1 MRKLCIANPR
11 ATIIVFLLLAL
22 IFGWANYF
30 VKSGA
35 VLDNALTNSKHPA
48 YIEDQHVG
56 RKFPSTEILTFLYRN
71 PIDSFND
78 LEEIKRMSDKIQEFD
93 WAYGRTWSLSTVP
106 HIFSIGDVLHTDPII
121 TEESLEKKQNFNLK
135 SLKQEIKNDKVLY
148 QILVGKNF
156 DYATVVVFVP
166 RGYNEPKIYWDVK
179 GLLENRQTAW
189 WEKYWSYQI
198 KPIPEND
205 KWWAAGWVISRE
217 TIKLTVFQDTI
228 KLISLGSAIIFLILW
243 LTFKSIPQAA
253 LSLGLIVVSLI
264 LVRGSIHILNLLGY
278 EAFFGF
284 PLDEKVY
291 ILFVYTNNLAQGCS
305 YCVISFLAFN
315 RMRRENPGLSEKEI
329 WGKIIKEVHP
339 KILLTSLIA
348 TGGLLG
354 LFSFPVRAIQEMGI
368 LAGIGVGFLTLF
380 SLTILPASYYMM
392 CNYWPRC
399 LPTAHNQQHTRF
411 DSVVDWIIRLFCWL
425 VIGHPK
431 KVISASFAAIFL
443 AGILIAQGKMLL
455 GTNALDFIKG
465 TPDYDSATFLND
477 RNGAD
482 VLVISVEPAAISDKK
497 SIYEDVNFIGRV
509 AKFQERIEKL
519 PYAGKTISIAD
530 SIAQASQ
537 AVFSKDL
544 PGNPMENRNIFTLLE
559 NSPFDPDL
567 LESLYA
573 NNQDGYGNGY
583 GIKILA
589 PTKVM
594 GDSVLFREF
603 GNQVKEIANKDFP
616 DLKITRGGKN
626 YLWGVQDELIGY
638 GKPINVL
645 TSTAWVILIC
655 AVWLFLSQKG
665 NAKKISPIYGGIIMA
680 LPLTFA
686 TAIIALAMII
696 LKYPLNQANCVI
708 MAMAIG
714 ISIDFSIHL
723 VSSYKEKSKEIQ
735 DNKTAIKLS
744 LEEAG
749 SCIIPDTL
757 ANSLGLTPLFISQ
770 FQPVSEIGVFAPL
783 MIILSAI
790 GAMMLLMAMLAI
802 KK

>member
-205 KWWAAGWVISRE
+205 KWSATGWVISRE

-253 LSLGLIVVSLI
+253 LSLGLIVVSLL
-264 LVRGSIHILNLLGY
+264 LVRGSIHVLNLLGY
-278 EAFFGF
+278 ETFFGF

-305 YCVISFLAFN
+305 YFVISFLAFN
-315 RMRRENPGLSEKEI
+315 RMRRENPGLNEKEI
-329 WGKIIKEVHP
+329 WGKIIREVHP

-380 SLTILPASYYMM
+380 SLTILPASYYIM
-392 CNYWPRC
+392 CSYWPRC
-399 LPTAHNQQHTRF
+399 LPTAHNQQHTMF

-509 AKFQERIEKL
+509 AKFQEKIEKL

-589 PTKVM
+589 PTRVM
-594 GDSVLFREF
+594 GDSVLFRKF
-603 GNQVKEIANKDFP
+603 GSQVKEIAKQDFP
-616 DLKITRGGKN
+616 DLRITRGGKN

-655 AVWLFLSQKG
+655 AVWLFFSQKG

-686 TAIIALAMII
+686 TAIIALAMIA

-723 VSSYKEKSKEIQ
+723 VSSYKEKSKETQ
-735 DNKTAIKLS
+735 NNKTAIKLS

-770 FQPVSEIGVFAPL
+770 FQPVSEIGIFAPL

-790 GAMMLLMAMLAI
+790 GAMMFLMAMLAI